1 MDESFKKREL
11 EKGLLDILSDI
22 PSNSFSNLTLAIK
35 SSIKKLKEPMQLAI
49 IGKISSSKS
58 TLVNAILGKEEIMAT
73 GQKEV
78 TYNVGWL
85 KYGKPDSD
93 IIIHHKDETPNTI
106 KSQEEFRKWSTES
119 NNDEINNI
127 SYIEIF
133 DDAEILKEINIIDTP
148 GLDALR
154 GKDSKNTLDFISNV
168 RPDAVIMLFTHSVS
182 ENVLDIVSKYNTGSS
197 FNPLNAIGILS
208 KIDVLWQED
217 FERSK
222 SALEIGKKM
231 VTNRMKKDSMLKRTL
246 FNLYP
251 ISALLFLASS
261 TLKQETFNEVKLL
274 SECDDSTLKTA
285 FKSVPKFL
293 DSSVNIP
300 LKDTERNNLI
310 NQLGLYGVFIVTN
323 LLRKRPDLSFE
334 EVKAILHKESGADD
348 FMKVLHNHFGSRA
361 RLIKLESIYQCLNQ
375 EIDNAKRNINDA
387 TLSKVLIKTK
397 AKLRKLFSSLMH
409 EHLEYETLNRI
420 YNGELIL
427 DDDAK
432 DELLALWGE
441 KGYSAPERVRMP
453 VGTQPSVMVAKS
465 LERERFWRKCVAL
478 EPDPEER
485 EWMNVALKSYEQL
498 RISLVRMNYQYE
510 QAKAYLFNE

>member
-1 MDESFKKREL
+1 MDESFKIKEL
-11 EKGLLDILSDI
+11 EKGLLDLLVDL
-22 PSNSFSNLTLAIK
+22 PNSSLPKLTLALG

-85 KYGKPDSD
+85 KYGQSGSD
-93 IIIHHKDETPNTI
+93 IIIHHKDGTPNTI
-106 KSQEEFRKWSTES
+106 KSQEEFSKWSTD
-119 NNDEINNI
+119 NDNAEIDNI

-133 DDAEILKEINIIDTP
+133 DDAEILKKVNIIDTP

-154 GKDSKNTLDFISNV
+154 GKDSQNTLDFISNV

-261 TLKQETFNEVKLL
+261 TLKQETFNKIKFLA
-274 SECDDSTLKTA
+274 ECDDSILKTA

-293 DSSVNIP
+293 DFNINIP
-300 LKDTERNNLI
+300 LKGSERINLI
-310 NQLGLYGVFIVTN
+310 NQLGLYGVFIITHLLKKSPN
-323 LLRKRPDLSFE
+323 LSLE
-334 EVKAILHKESGADD
+334 ETKAILHKESGADD
-348 FMKVLHNHFGSRA
+348 FTKVLHNHFGSRA

-375 EIDNAKRNINDA
+375 EIDNAQRNINDA
-387 TLSKVLIKTK
+387 TLSRVLVKTK
-397 AKLRKLFSSLMH
+397 GKLRNLFSSLMH
-409 EHLEYETLNRI
+409 EHLEYETLNKI

-427 DDDAK
+427 DDEEK

-441 KGYSAPERVRMP
+441 KGFSAPERMR
-453 VGTQPSVMVAKS
+453 TQIGAQPAELIKKS
-465 LERERFWRKCVAL
+465 LERESFWRKTIVL

-485 EWMNVALKSYEQL
+485 EWMNVVLKSYNQL
-498 RISLVRMNYQYE
+498 RNTIVRMNYQYE
-510 QAKAYLFNE
+510 QAKAFLFNE

>member
-1 MDESFKKREL
+1 MDESFKIREL

-22 PSNSFSNLTLAIK
+22 PSNSFSNLTLAIN

-182 ENVLDIVSKYNTGSS
+182 ENVLDIVSKYNSGSS

-231 VTNRMKKDSMLKRTL
+231 VMNRMKKDSMLKRTL

-261 TLKQETFNEVKLL
+261 TLKQETFHKVKFLL
-274 SECDDSTLKTA
+274 ECDDSTIKTA

-293 DSSVNIP
+293 DSCVNIP
-300 LKDTERNNLI
+300 LKDTERNILI
-310 NQLGLYGVFIVTN
+310 SQLGLYGLFVVTN
-323 LLRKRPDLSFE
+323 LLKKSPDLSFE

-375 EIDNAKRNINDA
+375 EIDNAQKNINEA
-387 TLSKVLIKTK
+387 TLSRVLVKTK
-397 AKLRKLFSSLMH
+397 SKLRNLFSSLMH

-427 DDDAK
+427 DDDDK

-441 KGYSAPERVRMP
+441 VGFSAPERMKMP
-453 VGTQPSVMVAKS
+453 VGTQPTELVKKS
-465 LERERFWRKCVAL
+465 LERESFWRKSIAL

-485 EWMNVALKSYEQL
+485 EWMNVALKSYTQL
-498 RISLVRMNYQYE
+498 RNTIVHMNYQYE
-510 QAKAYLFNE
+510 QAKAYLFNK